1 MIQLKAPLTTLL
13 LCLGLACASTARPPT
28 VDSFKTLVDA
38 PDRSADDRA
47 MDPGRKPAAMLA
59 FIGVRPGWRVA
70 DLATSDGYTGELLA
84 RAVAPGGVVFGQ
96 NDEWLVEKFV
106 SESWKER
113 LAKPANKNVVR
124 VVRDFDDPLPPEA
137 LGLDAVVM
145 NLFYHDT
152 YWLEVD
158 RKKMNA
164 AVFTSLRPGGVYVIV
179 DHSAKDGAGD
189 SGVKELHRIEEKMVR
204 AEVEAAGFK
213 LVETSDF
220 LRNPQD
226 TRDWFTLEEGRR
238 GTSDRFAL
246 KFVKP

>member
-1 MIQLKAPLTTLL
+1 MIDRRTPRMLL
-13 LCLGLACASTARPPT
+13 LALAAMSCARAARSTPDAYRA
-28 VDSFKTLVDA
+28 LVDA

-47 MDPGRKPAAMLA
+47 LDGGRKPAELLA
-59 FIGVRPGWRVA
+59 FVGAHPGWKVA
-70 DLATSDGYTGELLA
+70 DLAAGTGYTTELLA
-84 RAVAPGGVVFGQ
+84 RAVAPGGVVYGQ
-96 NDEWLVEKFV
+96 NTQWLIDEFV
-106 SESWKER
+106 AEPW
-113 LAKPANKNVVR
+113 AKHLQAPAMKNVVR
-124 VVRDFDDPLPPEA
+124 VDRELEEPLPPEA
-137 LGLDAVVM
+137 VGLDAVVM
-145 NLFYHDT
+145 NMFYHDT

-164 AVFTSLRPGGVYVIV
+164 AIFASLRPGGVFVVI
-179 DHSAKDGAGD
+179 DHSAKAGAGD
-189 SGVKELHRIEEKMVR
+189 SGVKELHRIEETMVR

-213 LVETSDF
+213 LGGSADF